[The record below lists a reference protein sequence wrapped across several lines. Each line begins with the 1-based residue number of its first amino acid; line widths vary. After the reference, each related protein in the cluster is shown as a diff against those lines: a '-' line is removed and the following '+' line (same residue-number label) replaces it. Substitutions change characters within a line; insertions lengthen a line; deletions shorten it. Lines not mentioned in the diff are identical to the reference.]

1 MYVLDG
7 QLGAIVRLHRK
18 KSGLTQERLAVLAG
32 VGKTVVFDIEKGKDS
47 IQLDTL
53 QKVLNVLNIRL
64 NLESPLMEEFV
75 KQEEAEHEEG

>member
-7 QLGAIVRLHRK
+7 QLGAIVRFHRK